1 MDGHWDGNYGNPTL
15 LQEATTLTRRAPQ
28 HKAGRWVPQV
38 PTSFNTKN
46 GLVTWIYLDG
56 LGVTAIFRKPSFVD
70 WFTMATIVL
79 LGFKSPKGS
88 DV

>member
-15 LQEATTLTRRAPQ
+15 LQETTTLTRRAPQ
-28 HKAGRWVPQV
+28 YKAGRWVPQV

-56 LGVTAIFRKPSFVD
+56 FMLNMINLVK
-70 WFTMATIVL
+70 
-79 LGFKSPKGS
+79 
-88 DV
+88 